1 MLRGRNVGSH
11 EGASMLERGT
21 INSGL
26 PHYYL
31 HENLIS
37 LFSAA
42 KESSFVP
49 YLSPVV
55 VFLLTIPTSP
65 EDIHYGSCENAWF
78 E

>member
-1 MLRGRNVGSH
+1 
-11 EGASMLERGT
+11 MLERGT

-26 PHYYL
+26 PHDYL

-55 VFLLTIPTSP
+55 VFLPHHPGTFIMEVVKMHGLSNFFRD
-65 EDIHYGSCENAWF
+65 EGQV
-78 E
+78 